1 MFGFIKKSLKGIVK
15 KFEKPVDNKE
25 TEKDKEEI
33 VAQEK
38 VVEKNNRSSNGAP
51 FLQSKK
57 EGTTTKLK
65 KTKDK
70 IEKENEPTERKDT
83 ESKDEIKEI
92 VKPKKRGFFSKQIS
106 EKDLEK
112 FKLELVKAN
121 VSFDVAEEISD
132 KLKDKDGRNIKK
144 LLRNEL
150 LSLLEQDEFKI
161 ETFIKDKIKE
171 QGNCMVLFFGYNGS
185 GKTTT
190 IARLG
195 YLLKEQ
201 KIPVVF
207 AAADTFRAAAIEQLS
222 AHAENLKIDIVKH
235 KYGGDP
241 AAVVFDAKKHA
252 KAVNGVVL
260 ADTAGR
266 LHSDKNLMEELHKI
280 LRINKPDLTI
290 LVLDSLTGSDILEQI
305 EKFGDVD
312 FDALIL
318 TKVDVNEKGGAMLS
332 VKQKTDKPILF
343 LGMGQEY
350 KDLEKFDAEKI
361 VKKMLD

>member
-15 KFEKPVDNKE
+15 KFEKPVD
-25 TEKDKEEI
+25 KEE
-33 VAQEK
+33 VEDDEENTTQDKSVVKEEK
-38 VVEKNNRSSNGAP
+38 
-51 FLQSKK
+51 
-57 EGTTTKLK
+57 
-65 KTKDK
+65 KDK
-70 IEKENEPTERKDT
+70 IKKDGKKAKTEESKIEKPIKEKEV
-83 ESKDEIKEI
+83 EIKEI

-144 LLRNEL
+144 LLRTEL
-150 LSLLEQDEFKI
+150 LSLLEQEEFKI

-222 AHAENLKIDIVKH
+222 AHADNLKIDIVKH

-241 AAVVFDAKKHA
+241 AAVVFDAVKSAEAKK
-252 KAVNGVVL
+252 VNSVL
-260 ADTAGR
+260 IDTVSGF
-266 LHSDKNLMEELHKI
+266 SYTYWQGI
-280 LRINKPDLTI
+280 LRVHI
-290 LVLDSLTGSDILEQI
+290 LC
-305 EKFGDVD
+305 
-312 FDALIL
+312 
-318 TKVDVNEKGGAMLS
+318 
-332 VKQKTDKPILF
+332 
-343 LGMGQEY
+343 
-350 KDLEKFDAEKI
+350 I
-361 VKKMLD
+361 VH